1 MECSHQMWNRPSQ
14 CHLLYMLNSLRD
26 QRAPIWGFFSVFF
39 FASSRFFQEPAHKED
54 KNRVILNKIKQTGK
68 AEVYIWEKKLKRLKN
83 SPDKNHTKH
92 SSHLISCSMHWG
104 NWEHQAP
111 RQQCSGSLLCDRFMH
126 THPHIP
132 LTQAE
137 VHMHAQAA
145 REPQWGMKERGGGGW
160 SRIWYQLGTQRTL
173 PLQAKQESKLKQ
185 RQNTG

>member
-68 AEVYIWEKKLKRLKN
+68 AEVYIWEKNLKRLKN

-111 RQQCSGSLLCDRFMH
+111 RQQCSEVLAQVPSYVTDSCTHIRTYHWPRQKYTCMH
-126 THPHIP
+126 RRPENHS
-132 LTQAE
+132 
-137 VHMHAQAA
+137 
-145 REPQWGMKERGGGGW
+145 GGW
-160 SRIWYQLGTQRTL
+160 RKGVGGLVKDMVS
-173 PLQAKQESKLKQ
+173 
-185 RQNTG
+185 TGDPKNPSTAG